1 MKRPRE
7 NESISDQDLRH
18 VFDKVDINRDE
29 RVNRRVSKGVG
40 ESYLLCFCAFN
51 VQELRMACKF
61 LCKQFGI
68 DIKKVNVCLFLGKLI
83 N

>member
-29 RVNRRVSKGVG
+29 RVNRRVSKGWGRAFFYVFVHSMCR
-40 ESYLLCFCAFN
+40 SYGWLASFYANSL
-51 VQELRMACKF
+51 VLILRR
-61 LCKQFGI
+61 
-68 DIKKVNVCLFLGKLI
+68 
-83 N
+83 